1 MLELF
6 VLSICLKTTT
16 VACENSAV
24 AYYEQSGIQR
34 VVTQKTQHFAGEY
47 PLMSTVVAVGATAAN
62 GTAVLPVGAGKS
74 LTFDSKQTMIGYKWG
89 F

>member
-16 VACENSAV
+16 AACENSSV

-34 VVTQKTQHFAGEY
+34 LVTQKTQHFAGQY
-47 PLMSTVVAVGATAAN
+47 PLMSTTVAVVGSAAT
-62 GTAVLPVGAGKS
+62 GTAVIPVGGGRS
-74 LTFDSKQTMIGYKWG
+74 LTFDSKKAIVGYKWG